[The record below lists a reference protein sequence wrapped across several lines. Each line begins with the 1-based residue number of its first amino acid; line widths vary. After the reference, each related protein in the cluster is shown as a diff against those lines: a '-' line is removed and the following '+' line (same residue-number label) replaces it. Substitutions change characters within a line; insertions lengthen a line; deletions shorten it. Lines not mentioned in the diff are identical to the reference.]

1 MSLPSDDIGISPAR
15 TGTAAGLQTDDNLFD
30 FFHAH
35 VGRAVEDHGKPVSD
49 EGAWY
54 LTSLLVERA
63 HPDVAAPEEAVDT
76 LVELQLHAARGSR
89 SQAIR
94 AYRSLGDRALV
105 TSGFFRQSLTR
116 KLVSRQYY
124 LDMGAAAYDTLA
136 GLLRAAGFGGPVV
149 GEGSSRGLD
158 DIYDELA
165 HAFEACSEVLSEV
178 RDAVRSD
185 DGGQI
190 TDGDIVE
197 LYEEW
202 LATGSPRIAARLAR
216 LGVVPVSGGDGKVS

>member
-1 MSLPSDDIGISPAR
+1 MSVASDSPAP
-15 TGTAAGLQTDDNLFD
+15 AAGLWTDDNLFD

-35 VGRAVEDHGKPVSD
+35 VGRAVEDHGKPVSE

-63 HPDVAAPEEAVDT
+63 HPDSGTPEEAADT
-76 LVELQLHAARGSR
+76 LVDLQLQAAQGSR

-94 AYRSLGDRALV
+94 AYRSMGDRALV
-105 TSGFFRQSLTR
+105 TSGFFRQSLSR

-136 GLLRAAGFGGPVV
+136 GLLRAAGFGGAVV
-149 GEGSSRGLD
+149 GEGAGRGLD

-178 RDAVRSD
+178 RDAVRGD
-185 DGGQI
+185 DAGQLS
-190 TDGDIVE
+190 DGDIVE

-216 LGVVPVSGGDGKVS
+216 LGVVPGPSGDGRAT